1 MNSVYAS
8 DGSLRVFVLASRLGS
23 FTAAADEL
31 GMTQPAVSHS
41 IKRLETAIG
50 ERLLH
55 RSRTGVRP
63 TVVGEELLSSVAPA
77 FEAID
82 RAVAAAAGHA
92 RDAAVSISVS
102 TSLATWWLLP
112 RLPEF
117 KRQHPDVELRLVS
130 TDTDDHIDMASL
142 DLWIPLGLVE
152 RPDLEATRLC
162 DETLVPVASPE
173 LAATLRA
180 DDPSALTDAPLLHL
194 EERYQSRFDWPAWFR
209 SQGVSPPDKL
219 RGDRL
224 TDYSLVIH
232 AALAAQGVALGWLHL
247 VSDLLADGRLVAMG
261 PATTT
266 DHPFNVLHRKD
277 AELRPGA
284 DAFRRWIT
292 DEMPGS
298 IS

>member
-1 MNSVYAS
+1 MKPDHVS
-8 DGSLRVFVLASRLGS
+8 DNSLRVFVLASRLGG
-23 FTAAADEL
+23 FTAAADHL
-31 GMTQPAVSHS
+31 DMTQSAVSHS
-41 IKRLETAIG
+41 IKRLETTLG

-63 TVVGEELLSSVAPA
+63 TVVGDELLSALGPA
-77 FEAID
+77 FESID
-82 RAVAAAAGHA
+82 RAVAAVADDS

-117 KRQHPDVELRLVS
+117 KRLHPDVELRLVS
-130 TDTDDHIDMASL
+130 TDTDDHIDMHAL
-142 DLWIPLGLVE
+142 DLWIPLGLVD

-162 DETLVPVASPE
+162 DETLVPVASPDV
-173 LAATLRA
+173 AATLHGH
-180 DDPSALTDAPLLHL
+180 DPHSLTEAPLLHL

-209 SQGVSPPDKL
+209 SQGTELPEKL

-232 AALAAQGVALGWLHL
+232 AALAGQGVALGWLHL
-247 VSDLLADGRLVAMG
+247 VSDLLADGRLVAIG

-266 DHPFNVLHRKD
+266 DHPFNVLHRKG

-284 DAFRRWIT
+284 DAFRQWIT
-292 DEMPGS
+292 DEMPDS